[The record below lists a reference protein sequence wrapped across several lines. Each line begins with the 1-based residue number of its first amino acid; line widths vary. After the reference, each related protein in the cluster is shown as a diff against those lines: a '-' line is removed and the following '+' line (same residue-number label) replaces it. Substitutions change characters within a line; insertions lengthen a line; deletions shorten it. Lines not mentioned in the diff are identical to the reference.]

1 MKRILTIAALL
12 ALAVGCAQF
21 STKQSDISYGTNG
34 LPVRAITT
42 EVKVTDF
49 ADSNSSLTKSKALN
63 TDKSQSAELGNL
75 NQSATS
81 SNVVAALALAAQIAA
96 SAAK

>member
-1 MKRILTIAALL
+1 MKKLLLVLCLL
-12 ALAVGCAQF
+12 ALASCAQF

-34 LPVRAITT
+34 LPIRAITT